1 VPGPLKT
8 VAVRSHGFSLIEI
21 LVVVV
26 ILGLMAAVMTVAVGA
41 LGGDSEIEDEGSRLV
56 DVFAVAIEQAEL
68 EGRDYGLR
76 LDPAGYEVMVFDGRR
91 GWINAGGER
100 WFERHDFPSGIAVSL
115 ESEGRRVLL
124 REPGMP
130 ETRLPQVVTFASGD
144 VTPYRLTLT
153 RTGSGSTLRID
164 GTFDGTVE
172 ASRDDKG

>member
-1 VPGPLKT
+1 VPTPRRCGAAQP
-8 VAVRSHGFSLIEI
+8 RGFTLIEL

-41 LGGDSEIEDEGSRLV
+41 LGGDSEIEEESSRLV
-56 DVFAVAIEQAEL
+56 DVLSVAIEQAEL

-76 LDPAGYEVMVFDGRR
+76 FDPVGYEIMVFDGRQ
-91 GWINAGGER
+91 GWISAGGDR
-100 WFERHDFPSGIAVSL
+100 WFDRHDFPAGITVSL

-130 ETRLPQVVTFASGD
+130 ETRLPQVLTFASGD
-144 VTPYRLTLT
+144 VTPYRITLT
-153 RTGSGSTLRID
+153 RNSSGSSVSID

-172 ASRDDKG
+172 ISRDETR